1 MFNRLAARLLIT
13 ALVLLLSGCGTLQS
27 LQYYGQA
34 AKGQLSLMLKRQ
46 SIEKLINK
54 DNTDS
59 SSQPQFQQSSQ
70 QVPSQPLSQRSSQQ
84 LSEQEQQKLK
94 LVMEIRAFAQQ
105 QLGLPVG
112 KAYASYVD
120 TGKNYVVWNVFAAEE
135 FSVEAKQWCYPIIG
149 CAGYRGYFKQSAAEN
164 YADKMAD
171 KSYETHVSGVS
182 AYSTLGWFN
191 DPILNTFLNYSELD
205 LAALLF
211 HELAHRVVYIAGDT
225 EFNESFATAIEIYG
239 VKQWL
244 QYRNSTFSAD
254 RSFTTHPS
262 DIRPS
267 NTHQDLDRF
276 MQRLEAKS
284 QFVKL
289 VSDTRAQ
296 LELLYKNTAQTDIK
310 LLRQK
315 KAQHFQELKKQIFQ
329 FADQYYPE
337 ISIKVSATNKNYK
350 QWASSLNNAKLIPV
364 NSYYQWVA
372 TVTAELDRHLD
383 QQGCQ
388 SEIDPV
394 SSDHCQQA
402 LKSFYQSVKKLK
414 KLDADNRNKELLKW
428 GSTVKV
434 EGI

>member
-1 MFNRLAARLLIT
+1 
-13 ALVLLLSGCGTLQS
+13 
-27 LQYYGQA
+27 
-34 AKGQLSLMLKRQ
+34 MLKRQ
-46 SIEKLINK
+46 SIEKLINQE
-54 DNTDS
+54 NTDS
-59 SSQPQFQQSSQ
+59 SSRPQLQPSSQ
-70 QVPSQPLSQRSSQQ
+70 QAPSQPLSQQAAQQSSQQ
-84 LSEQEQQKLK
+84 LSDQERQKLK

-105 QLGLPVG
+105 QLDLPVG

-149 CAGYRGYFKQSAAEN
+149 CAGYRGYFKQSAAEK

-225 EFNESFATAIEIYG
+225 EFNESFATAVEIYG

-244 QYRNSTFSAD
+244 QYRHSTLSAD
-254 RSFTTHPS
+254 RSFARHPF
-262 DIRPS
+262 DTLPS
-267 NTHQDLDRF
+267 NTQQDLDSF

-296 LELLYKNTAQTDIK
+296 LELLYKNSAQTDIK
-310 LLRQK
+310 LLRQE
-315 KAQHFQELKKQIFQ
+315 KAKHFQQLKKQIFQ

-337 ISIKVSATNKNYK
+337 TNIKVSATNKNYK
-350 QWASSLNNAKLIPV
+350 QWASSLNNAKLIPI

-394 SSDHCQQA
+394 SSYHCQQA

-414 KLDADNRNKELLKW
+414 KLDADDRSKELLKW
-428 GSTVKV
+428 SGTVEV
-434 EGI
+434 EGIDAA

>member
-1 MFNRLAARLLIT
+1 MLNRLAARLVIAALI
-13 ALVLLLSGCGTLQS
+13 VLLSGCGTLQS

-34 AKGQLSLMLKRQ
+34 AKGQLSLMFKRQ
-46 SIEKLINK
+46 SIERLINQ

-59 SSQPQFQQSSQ
+59 NSQQQFQQSQQQTPSQ
-70 QVPSQPLSQRSSQQ
+70 QQSQQLSQPLSD
-84 LSEQEQQKLK
+84 QERQKLK

-112 KAYASYVD
+112 KAYSSYVD

-149 CAGYRGYFKQSAAEN
+149 CASYRGYFNQSAAEK
-164 YADKMAD
+164 YADKMTG

-191 DPILNTFLNYSELD
+191 DPILNTFLNYSELN

-225 EFNESFATAIEIYG
+225 EFNESFATAVEIYG

-244 QYRNSTFSAD
+244 QFRNSTLSAD
-254 RSFTTHPS
+254 RSFDTHPS
-262 DIRPS
+262 DP
-267 NTHQDLDRF
+267 HQDLDRF

-296 LELLYKNTAQTDIK
+296 LELLYKNSDQVDIK
-310 LLRQK
+310 LLRQEK
-315 KAQHFQELKKQIFQ
+315 SKHFKQLEKQIYQ
-329 FADQYYPE
+329 FADQYYPVANLKLRA
-337 ISIKVSATNKNYK
+337 SNKNYK

-372 TVTAELDRHLD
+372 TVTAELDRHLN
-383 QQGCQ
+383 QRGCK
-388 SEIDPV
+388 SDIDPI

-402 LKSFYQSVKKLK
+402 LNSFYQSVKKLK
-414 KLDADNRNKELLKW
+414 KLDAEDRSRELAKW
-428 GSTVKV
+428 NGTVKI
-434 EGI
+434 EGIDAR